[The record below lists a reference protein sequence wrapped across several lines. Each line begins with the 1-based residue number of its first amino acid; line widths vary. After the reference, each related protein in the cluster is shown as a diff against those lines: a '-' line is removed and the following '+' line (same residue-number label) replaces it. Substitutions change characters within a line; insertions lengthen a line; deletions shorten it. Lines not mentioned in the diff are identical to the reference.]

1 MGLKPQRVRR
11 RQRIYSGFA
20 PPHLLIAAAMDLAM
34 MRAAQRHRELIA
46 HLAAERARLHEAEV
60 MGV

>member
-1 MGLKPQRVRR
+1 MGLKPKRVRR
-11 RQRIYSGFA
+11 RQRIYSGFV
-20 PPHLLIAAAMDLAM
+20 PPHLLIATAMDLAM
-34 MRAAQRHRELIA
+34 MRAAQRHRKLIA